1 MIDVSKRAF
10 NILKKAIIN
19 FVNDDCY
26 TKASAL
32 TYYVLLSIVPVLAV
46 LFGIA
51 KGFGFEG
58 PLKEDI
64 SLRFAEQPEVVDKLI
79 QFANS
84 WLQNAQG
91 GLIAG
96 VGTILLLW
104 TVLGLLNSIE
114 GALNGIWKVKLG
126 RPYHW
131 RLSNYLATIII
142 APLFLV
148 TVSSV
153 NVYLSHVAHDPY
165 QNFWIEAVSPF
176 LLFLIRL
183 SPYLLSWML
192 FTFIYQFMP
201 NTKVDFKVALMAGV
215 LAGTAF
221 QIWQWVYIQFQVMA
235 TSYGII
241 YGSFAALPLFL
252 IWVQTSWLILLA
264 GAELAVEIENN
275 DYLSGHHL
283 IKIPTKAAA
292 LLITDK
298 CAEAF
303 SKGTPPCTTRK
314 IAQSLRFSYLEVQ
327 KLIDILHQA
336 GILSPV
342 LLSSNTVGYQP
353 GKDLHSLTMKNV
365 CDAIENDE
373 QIDAYEITTPAFEKV
388 REYLKSVNET
398 LENCPEI
405 NKTFVEK

>member
-1 MIDVSKRAF
+1 MIDALKRAYD
-10 NILKKAIIN
+10 ILKNSIVN

-58 PLKEDI
+58 PLKSEI
-64 SLRFAEQPEVVDKLI
+64 SQRFAEQPEVVEKLI
-79 QFANS
+79 QFACS
-84 WLQNAQG
+84 WLQNVQG

-96 VGTILLLW
+96 IGTILLLW

-114 GALNGIWKVKLG
+114 GALNAIWKVKLG

-131 RLSNYLATIII
+131 RLSNYLATIIM

-148 TVSSV
+148 TVSSL
-153 NVYLSHVAHDPY
+153 NVYLSHTAQSPD
-165 QNFWIEAVSPF
+165 QNFWMGAVSPF
-176 LLFLIRL
+176 LLFLIKL
-183 SPYLLSWML
+183 SPYLLSWIL

-201 NTKVDFKVALMAGV
+201 NTKVDFKVSLIAGI

-235 TSYGII
+235 TSYGIV

-252 IWVQTSWLILLA
+252 IWLQTSWLILLA

-283 IKIPTKAAA
+283 TKISRKVAA
-292 LLITDK
+292 LLITYK
-298 CAEAF
+298 SVEAF
-303 SKGTPPCTTRK
+303 SKGIPPYTTRQLVQ
-314 IAQSLRFSYLEVQ
+314 ALGFSFQEVQ
-327 KLIDILHQA
+327 RLIDILHRA
-336 GILSPV
+336 GVLSAV

-353 GKDLHSLTMKNV
+353 GKDLHSLTMKDV
-365 CDAIENDE
+365 WDAVESED
-373 QIDAYEITTPAFEKV
+373 QIDAYLSDSPELLKIQATLKTADEAL
-388 REYLKSVNET
+388 RES
-398 LENCPEI
+398 PGI
-405 NKTFVEK
+405 NRTFL